1 MKRFTGAVIALS
13 LTLAACSG
21 QQALTP
27 SQAPV
32 QSNHVPAQANARAV
46 CGRAPAP
53 GYARCLSYVRVDV
66 GGGNPKGY
74 HGRYARA
81 GEKRGPN
88 LTIGSPSGYGPSDL
102 QSMYALASL
111 SKSNG
116 KGMTVGLVEGGDD
129 PTLASDLAVYRSQ
142 YGLPACTTA
151 NGCLKIVSAGPGGQ
165 SPPDPEWSLE
175 TSLDVDMVSA
185 ICPNCHILVVETVS
199 AGGSAETT
207 YLDAGENL
215 AAADG
220 AKVISN
226 SFGGSESGASD
237 AAYNHPG
244 IVITASSGDSGFS
257 GGVEQPASY
266 ANVVAVGGTSTVR
279 AANARGWSET
289 AWSGAGS
296 GCSAYVTKPSWQKDA
311 CVNRNVADVSA
322 NADPNTGV
330 AVYDSTPSEG
340 GSGWEVVGGTSESS
354 PIVASVFALAGNTA
368 SQNAASGLYANA
380 AYLNDVVGGS
390 TGTCTPAYECNAV
403 AGYDGPTGLG
413 TPNGIGA
420 F

>member
-1 MKRFTGAVIALS
+1 MKRLAGAAIALS
-13 LTLAACSG
+13 LTVAACSG
-21 QQALTP
+21 GGQPFTP
-27 SQAPV
+27 NRVAP
-32 QSNHVPAQANARAV
+32 QSNTRAV
-46 CGRAPAP
+46 CGNAPAP
-53 GYARCLSYVRVDV
+53 GYARCLSYVRTDI
-66 GGGNPKGY
+66 GGGDPNGY
-74 HGRYARA
+74 HGRYASPGQR
-81 GEKRGPN
+81 RTQN
-88 LTIGSPSGYGPSDL
+88 LAIGSPSGYGPADL
-102 QSMYALASL
+102 QSMYALTAISR
-111 SKSNG
+111 SNG

-129 PTLASDLAVYRSQ
+129 PTLESDLAVYRSQ

-151 NGCLKIVSAGPGGQ
+151 NGCLKIVSAGPGGI
-165 SPPDPEWSLE
+165 SPPDPVWSTE

-185 ICPNCHILVVETVS
+185 ICPNCHILVVETASV
-199 AGGSAETT
+199 AGSALTT

-220 AKVISN
+220 ANVISN
-226 SFGGSESGASD
+226 SFGGGESGASD

-257 GGVEQPASY
+257 GGVEEPASY
-266 ANVVAVGGTSTVR
+266 AYVVAVGGTSTVR

-296 GCSAYVTKPSWQKDA
+296 GCSAYVPKPSWQKDA
-311 CVNRNVADVSA
+311 CANRNVADVSA

-340 GSGWEVVGGTSESS
+340 GIGWEVVGGTSESS
-354 PIVASVFALAGNTA
+354 PIVASVFALAGNAAT
-368 SQNAASGLYANA
+368 QNGASGLYSNSAF
-380 AYLNDVVGGS
+380 LNDVVGGS
-390 TGTCTPAYECNAV
+390 SGTCTPAYECNAV
-403 AGYDGPTGLG
+403 SGYDGPTGLG

>member
-1 MKRFTGAVIALS
+1 MMKRLAGAAIALS
-13 LTLAACSG
+13 LSLAACSG
-21 QQALTP
+21 GVQQSLTP
-27 SQAPV
+27 NQVAA
-32 QSNHVPAQANARAV
+32 QSNARAV
-46 CGRAPAP
+46 CGEAPAP
-53 GYARCLSYVRVDV
+53 GYARCLSYVRTDI
-66 GGGNPKGY
+66 GGGNPRGY
-74 HGRYARA
+74 HGRYTMA
-81 GEKRGPN
+81 GQRQGQN
-88 LTIGSPSGYGPSDL
+88 LVIGSPSGYGPPDL
-102 QSMYALASL
+102 QSMYALTAL

-129 PTLASDLAVYRSQ
+129 PSLASDLAVYRSQ
-142 YGLPACTTA
+142 YGLPACTIA
-151 NGCLKIVSAGPGGQ
+151 NGCLKIVSAGPGGT
-165 SPPDPEWSLE
+165 SAPDAEWSIE

-185 ICPNCHILVVETVS
+185 ICPNCHILVVETASV
-199 AGGSAETT
+199 GGSALTT

-220 AKVISN
+220 ADVISN

-244 IVITASSGDSGFS
+244 IVITASSGDSGYS
-257 GGVEQPASY
+257 GGVEEPASY
-266 ANVVAVGGTSTVR
+266 ASVVAVGGTSTVR

-296 GCSAYVTKPSWQKDA
+296 GCSAYVPKPSWQKDA
-311 CVNRNVADVSA
+311 CANRNVADVSA

-340 GSGWEVVGGTSESS
+340 GAGWEVVGGTSESS
-354 PIVASVFALAGNTA
+354 PIVASIFALAGNAAT
-368 SQNAASGLYANA
+368 QNGASGLYANS
-380 AYLNDVVGGS
+380 AYLNDVAGGS
-390 TGTCTPAYECNAV
+390 TGTCTPPYECNAV

>member
-1 MKRFTGAVIALS
+1 MKRLAGAAIALS

-21 QQALTP
+21 GNQQSLTP
-27 SQAPV
+27 NQVAP
-32 QSNHVPAQANARAV
+32 QANTRAV
-46 CGRAPAP
+46 CGEVPAP
-53 GYARCLSYVRVDV
+53 GYARCLSYVRTDI
-66 GGGNPKGY
+66 GGGNPSGY
-74 HGRYARA
+74 HGRYAMAGQRA
-81 GEKRGPN
+81 GQN
-88 LTIGSPSGYGPSDL
+88 LVIGAPSGYGPSDL
-102 QSMYALASL
+102 QSMYALTAL
-111 SKSNG
+111 STSNG

-151 NGCLKIVSAGPGGQ
+151 NGCLKIVSAAPGGV
-165 SPPDPEWSLE
+165 SPPDPAWSIE

-199 AGGSAETT
+199 AGGSATTT

-220 AKVISN
+220 ANVISN
-226 SFGGSESGASD
+226 SFGGGESAASD
-237 AAYNHPG
+237 PAYNHPG

-257 GGVEQPASY
+257 GGVEAPASY

-296 GCSAYVTKPSWQKDA
+296 GCSAYVAKPSWQKDA
-311 CVNRNVADVSA
+311 CANRNVADVSA

-340 GSGWEVVGGTSESS
+340 GAGWEIVGGTSESS
-354 PIVASVFALAGNTA
+354 PIIASVFALAGNTA
-368 SQNAASGLYANA
+368 TQNAASGLYANS

-390 TGTCTPAYECNAV
+390 SGTCSPAYECNALT
-403 AGYDGPTGLG
+403 GYDGPTGLG

>member
-1 MKRFTGAVIALS
+1 MKRLAGAIALS
-13 LTLAACSG
+13 LTVAACSAGG
-21 QQALTP
+21 QQSFTP
-27 SQAPV
+27 NHVAA
-32 QSNHVPAQANARAV
+32 QSNTRAV
-46 CGRAPAP
+46 CAEAPAP
-53 GYARCLSYVRVDV
+53 GYARCLSYVRTDI

-74 HGRYARA
+74 HGRYALARQRQ
-81 GEKRGPN
+81 GQN
-88 LTIGSPSGYGPSDL
+88 LVIGSPTGYGPSDL
-102 QSMYALASL
+102 QSMYALTAL

-116 KGMTVGLVEGGDD
+116 NGMTVGLVEGGDD

-151 NGCLKIVSAGPGGQ
+151 NGCLKIVSAGPGGE
-165 SPPDPEWSLE
+165 SPPDPEWSVE
-175 TSLDVDMVSA
+175 TSLDVDMVSS

-199 AGGSAETT
+199 AGGSATTT

-220 AKVISN
+220 ANVISN
-226 SFGGSESGASD
+226 SFGGSESAASD
-237 AAYNHPG
+237 PAYNHPG

-257 GGVEQPASY
+257 GGVEAPASY
-266 ANVVAVGGTSTVR
+266 AGVVAVGGTSTVR
-279 AANARGWSET
+279 AANTRGWSET

-296 GCSAYVTKPSWQKDA
+296 GCSANVPKPSWQKDA
-311 CVNRNVADVSA
+311 CANRNVADVSA

-340 GSGWEVVGGTSESS
+340 GAGWEVVGGTSESS
-354 PIVASVFALAGNTA
+354 PIIASVFALAGNA
-368 SQNAASGLYANA
+368 STLNAASGLYANS
-380 AYLNDVVGGS
+380 AYLNDVVGGN
-390 TGTCTPAYECNAV
+390 TGSCTLAYECNAV
-403 AGYDGPTGLG
+403 TGYDGPTGLG